1 MVTIPIRWL
10 KPLIDWLKLNTDR
23 ASLGNLGKASGGGI
37 IRDNLGRWVKGF
49 SLSIGLA
56 MSVMVEF

>member
-49 SLSIGLA
+49 SQSIRLA
-56 MSVMVEF
+56 TSVMAEF